1 MALDERDYMVER
13 ARRLVEREYYGSRGI
28 GQQRKASS
36 GTHWSIVLVVWLL
49 IVLALW
55 AVFSYFHPGLR

>member
-28 GQQRKASS
+28 GQQRKASADRPGALGGVQLLPS
-36 GTHWSIVLVVWLL
+36 GS
-49 IVLALW
+49 ALE
-55 AVFSYFHPGLR
+55 L